1 MIRSRLKRIIAVAMS
16 AAVALT
22 AAPNLP
28 VGFTVKAEAASTK
41 TDSIKFGS
49 WWENASLG
57 SEITETER
65 TISFKSKTDST
76 AKDNFHTPDIILYY
90 GDENCVGG
98 TGYSEVGVIRS
109 DLYAWFGANNIN
121 DNMAAINAAGITFT
135 KGSEPASWA
144 DWFSENKKGVDAK
157 ITTKITSG
165 TATII
170 FENNGVKSTTT
181 VKVADGK
188 KLYVSITGE
197 QCEVSG
203 LPDDMVSD
211 YYSTVNSYR
220 CASFLNPVSY
230 GREVTDVENT
240 INFKSKTFLSAA
252 SNWLTPSVVVYY
264 GDENKFTGEGYE
276 EVAVIR
282 SDLWA
287 YFEGDNTDT
296 KTRANLNADWNTKNY
311 QFNMSENPDTFDWA
325 TWFAKNKKGVDCSII
340 SKVENGVATITF
352 SNAGLSSTTSFKVDS
367 TKKLYVSVT
376 GDNCRVSGLPDD
388 MMKLQSKPDTDMD
401 ADAVEIDSSE
411 ISTKY
416 AELFGEQNK
425 KKHVTVHDPSV
436 VIGYTD
442 SKYTGD
448 GSQTV
453 YGEQN
458 EAGTREEV
466 YFIFGSH
473 RAFAWSTDMQNWT
486 YFKNNIND
494 DTKCQSLFASA
505 FAWSE
510 KGDSEYDWSGNL
522 WAPDIIWNKQ
532 MKKWCMYMSIN
543 GKTWN
548 SSIVLLTSDSLNGD
562 WENKGTVVY
571 SGFTKSGIHSY
582 TATDFASV
590 VGSENVATAIKNF
603 TSSDTIWNLKYG
615 AHAIDPCV
623 TYNKD
628 GGLWMSYGSW
638 SGGIWMFKLDEATGL
653 RDKTISYKYTD
664 NKSDPYMG
672 YKLAGGN
679 GVSGEASYIEK
690 IGDKYYLFLSYGGLT
705 ATGGYNMRVFS
716 SENINGP
723 YKDVAGNDAR
733 KGAFDTET
741 TSKNAGG
748 DGNGNGTVGERLM
761 SYYKWSY
768 LDKGRVAQGHNSA
781 IVDNDGKTYLV
792 YHTRFNDGTESHEVR
807 VHQLFTAKNGGL
819 VTTPFEYS
827 GETLSKTAYDKADVA
842 GDYNVILQKQS
853 VTTSKLECCTEQKLT
868 LNTDGKV
875 SGDYE
880 GTWSQDDDA
889 PYVTITVGKVNYQG
903 VFIKQKIE
911 GTNCE
916 TMCFTVVGENNVTF
930 WGTKGYT
937 DEAKVVKD
945 ASEVSVT
952 VPKNLYSDIELP
964 TTTNNGSTIIWK
976 SSDESALSTDGK
988 RGDVLLD
995 TKVTLTMTVKSGKY
1009 YTRKTY
1015 STTVK
1020 SDAGADYKTGL
1031 VGDYTFENGLRNEAD
1046 TSQVGEA
1053 KALANGVK
1061 PAVISTSGRSGKVLN
1076 QNFGYADMQTTS
1088 YTQFVNP
1095 LKGKSLDGA
1104 TVALWVNR
1112 NDTDVWDALWS
1123 FFDEDDS
1130 DGKSGRTY
1138 FTPNAYLGY
1147 NGTVAANKWFDCNH
1161 PDTVTNL
1168 IKEKEWHHVA
1178 VSLGTDDFGIYID
1191 GKLVS
1196 DKTNNI
1202 TYAGTAYEDVAKDM
1216 LSVIASSANF
1226 YLGYGSWWG
1235 SAPALMDNLKIYER
1249 ELSAVD
1255 VGGLY
1260 NAEKAETGL
1269 LDDAERQKE
1278 QAVKDASILYRT
1290 YNYDDDV
1297 AYTNWSSHNA
1307 ASSLTLEA
1315 DSSATHKN
1323 YVQFAPGNTNSR
1335 DAYTTFGDITLPD
1348 KYVVEFDS
1356 KLTAGNDQESQL
1368 ALTTAGYAKTN
1379 RTIASASYLWSL
1391 NTTNSEEWTISGDGI
1406 STSSDSKVTL
1416 TKGTWAHFKT
1426 TVDKTANTIKLE
1438 ITDGTGKT
1446 LAESEFTPS
1455 TNIADVKGLFYLSG
1469 RYNGVAGFDNI
1480 RIYESTNE
1488 YTVKF
1493 SPNFSG
1499 SSADFNSQKFTVGT
1513 SQKLMANKFSRLG
1526 YKFAGWSRISTGSV
1540 EFADEQ
1546 EITSDL
1552 AEANGVVVLYA
1563 VWKQNTS
1570 SGGSSS
1576 GGSSSGGSSSGTVPT
1591 TKPTTKPAVKP
1602 TVKPILRPSTAP
1614 TAEPTK
1620 APTTE
1625 PTKVPSAEPTK
1636 APTAEPTKAP
1646 TAEPTTVPTAEP
1658 TTKPS
1663 TEPTKKPTS
1672 TKKPSTKKKKMSV
1685 KKVTAKKNAKK
1696 ITGTLSVIGAKVT
1709 VKVGNAKAKKAIVKG
1724 KTFTFKLSKKLKKN
1738 TKIVITITKSKYYT
1752 VKKTIKAK

>member
-1 MIRSRLKRIIAVAMS
+1 MIRSRLKKIIAVAMS

-22 AAPNLP
+22 AAPNLS
-28 VGFTVKAEAASTK
+28 VGFTVKAEAASTFGTSTKKDISIDNFLSVNSGDESLTGDFKVKYTFTNK
-41 TDSIKFGS
+41 TKNSTLNYDNYVAVIYSGDEHAWVRADNFVLLGGTWEKDGSAVTYGNAPADDNEWAEFREVMKDANVTVTIERSGQRLTITNDIVSNSDSNKTYQFIEVCKMKNLPDTVNVHMSGEYVDLSNITAVEEKVDDEFNTSDTLEFNG
-49 WWENASLG
+49 WWEKHSYG
-57 SEITETER
+57 EEVTSEKKTVE
-65 TISFKSKTDST
+65 FKSKSDANAT
-76 AKDNFHTPDIILYY
+76 AGHQTPTL
-90 GDENCVGG
+90 
-98 TGYSEVGVIRS
+98 
-109 DLYAWFGANNIN
+109 
-121 DNMAAINAAGITFT
+121 
-135 KGSEPASWA
+135 
-144 DWFSENKKGVDAK
+144 
-157 ITTKITSG
+157 
-165 TATII
+165 
-170 FENNGVKSTTT
+170 
-181 VKVADGK
+181 
-188 KLYVSITGE
+188 
-197 QCEVSG
+197 
-203 LPDDMVSD
+203 
-211 YYSTVNSYR
+211 
-220 CASFLNPVSY
+220 
-230 GREVTDVENT
+230 
-240 INFKSKTFLSAA
+240 
-252 SNWLTPSVVVYY
+252 VVYY
-264 GDENKFTGEGYE
+264 GDENKVNGEGYK
-276 EVAVIR
+276 EVFVNRSDMYGWSGNANTNVPDALTEAGFEYTKGTALPNAEWLAANRNGVDVSFTSQIVDGNAVITFNNAGVT
-282 SDLWA
+282 STLK
-287 YFEGDNTDT
+287 FKTDT
-296 KTRANLNADWNTKNY
+296 
-311 QFNMSENPDTFDWA
+311 S
-325 TWFAKNKKGVDCSII
+325 
-340 SKVENGVATITF
+340 
-352 SNAGLSSTTSFKVDS
+352 
-367 TKKLYVSVT
+367 KKLYVSVT
-376 GDNCRVSGLPDD
+376 GERCRVKGLPAS
-388 MMKLQSKPDTDMD
+388 MMKLQSKPDPDMD

-411 ISTKY
+411 ISKKY
-416 AELFGEQNK
+416 DELFGKQNQK
-425 KKHVTVHDPSV
+425 NHVTVHDPSV

-448 GSQTV
+448 SSQTV

-494 DTKCQSLFASA
+494 DTKCQSLFSDAFKWASTD
-505 FAWSE
+505 
-510 KGDSEYDWSGNL
+510 DSKYKWDGNL
-522 WAPDIIWNKQ
+522 WAPDVIWNKK
-532 MKKWCMYMSIN
+532 MNKWCMYMSIN

-582 TATDFASV
+582 TETDFASV
-590 VGSENVATAIKNF
+590 VGSDNVDTDIAKF
-603 TSSDTIWNLKYG
+603 GKSDTVWDKSYG

-623 TYNKD
+623 TYDDD
-628 GGLWMSYGSW
+628 GNLWMSYGSW
-638 SGGIWMFKLDEATGL
+638 SGGIWMFKLDKATGL
-653 RDKTISYKYTD
+653 RDTSETYTYE
-664 NKSDPYMG
+664 NNESDPYMG
-672 YKLAGGN
+672 HKLAGGN
-679 GVSGEASYIEK
+679 HASGEASYIEK

-716 SENINGP
+716 STAITGP
-723 YKDVAGNDAR
+723 YKDVAGKDAR
-733 KGAFDTET
+733 WGTSDTAT

-781 IVDNDGKTYLV
+781 VVDNDGKTYLV
-792 YHTRFNDGTESHEVR
+792 YHTRFNDGTEGHQVR

-827 GETLSKTAYDKADVA
+827 GETLSKTAYATADVA

-868 LNTDGKV
+868 LNTDGTV
-875 SGDYE
+875 SGDYT
-880 GTWSQDDDA
+880 GTWTQESDA
-889 PYVTITVGKVNYQG
+889 PYVTITVGKVKYQG

-916 TMCFTVVGENNVTF
+916 TMCFTVVGDNNVTF

-945 ASEVSVT
+945 ASAISIT
-952 VPKNLYSDIELP
+952 VPKYLYSDLDLP
-964 TTTNNGSTIIWK
+964 TTTENGSTITWK

-1020 SDAGADYKTGL
+1020 SDAGVDYKTGL
-1031 VGDYTFENGLRNEAD
+1031 VGDYTFENGFRNEAD

-1053 KALANGVK
+1053 KKLENGTRPYV
-1061 PAVISTSGRSGKVLN
+1061 VYDSGRSGKVL
-1076 QNFGYADMQTTS
+1076 QQSFGYASEKTTS

-1249 ELSAVD
+1249 ELSAAD
-1255 VGGLY
+1255 VGALY
-1260 NAEKAETGL
+1260 NVEKAETGL

-1278 QAVKDASILYRT
+1278 QAIKDASILYRT

-1297 AYTNWSSHNA
+1297 AYTNWSSRNA
-1307 ASSLTLEA
+1307 AASLTLEA
-1315 DSSATHKN
+1315 DSSAAHKN

-1335 DAYTTFGDITLPD
+1335 DTYTTFGDITLPD

-1368 ALTTAGYAKTN
+1368 ALTTAEYAKTN
-1379 RTIASASYLWSL
+1379 STIAAASYLWSL

-1406 STSSDSKVTL
+1406 SASSDSKVTL

-1438 ITDGTGKT
+1438 ITDETGKT
-1446 LAESEFTPS
+1446 LAESEFTLS

-1526 YKFAGWSRISTGSV
+1526 YKFAGWSRTSTGSV

-1563 VWKQNTS
+1563 VWKQNT
-1570 SGGSSS
+1570 SS

-1620 APTTE
+1620 APTAE
-1625 PTKVPSAEPTK
+1625 PTKAPSAEPTK
-1636 APTAEPTKAP
+1636 APTAEPTTVP
-1646 TAEPTTVPTAEP
+1646 TAEPTKAPTAEP

-1672 TKKPSTKKKKMSV
+1672 TKKPSTKKKKMTV
-1685 KKVTAKKNAKK
+1685 KKVVAKKNTKK
-1696 ITGTLSVIGAKVT
+1696 ITGTISITGAKVT
-1709 VKVGNAKAKKAIVKG
+1709 VKVGKAKAKKATVKG

-1752 VKKTIKAK
+1752 VKKTIKVK